1 MRIIILLHHLFL
13 RIIVVAI
20 IIAVRIRVVLVV
32 LVGWTCSL
40 GRIAALKT
48 SVLVVSSSI
57 LRRVPID
64 SVLVLNGLLV
74 NSMGTLLVLWRYI
87 LLVRVVWIGWVSLT
101 LNVIAI

>member
-20 IIAVRIRVVLVV
+20 IIAVRIRAVLVV
-32 LVGWTCSL
+32 LVSWACSL
-40 GRIAALKT
+40 RRIAALKT

-74 NSMGTLLVLWRYI
+74 NSMGILLILWRSVPLAW
-87 LLVRVVWIGWVSLT
+87 LLWIEWVPLT